1 MVSSTIKLVPS
12 DPLVLIR
19 SHWYEH
25 PSLTCS
31 YCYLT
36 LPPDAKFNKSPLN
49 FGTEQSK
56 QPLVCPTPV
65 LVLKNGSF
73 LHPVSSFS
81 FWISN
86 VCNSRASESTPRAA
100 PDSVAFQKGGS
111 SPFIFTHAL
120 PTPIKKKKKQTINKQ
135 ICLFSSL
142 MPRLFCSLATP
153 QDFPGSAFLYESG
166 SLRSASSL
174 SLISKHIPSIETSF
188 LSCQW
193 CSEFF

>member
-120 PTPIKKKKKQTINKQ
+120 PTPINKNNNNKQTN
-135 ICLFSSL
+135 LFIQL
-142 MPRLFCSLATP
+142 TDAE
-153 QDFPGSAFLYESG
+153 AFLQPCNSPG
-166 SLRSASSL
+166 FPWLCL
-174 SLISKHIPSIETSF
+174 SLWIRKSPFRVISEPHLQAHP
-188 LSCQW
+188 
-193 CSEFF
+193 